1 MTTLFYCLTII
12 ALLSVAL
19 SSIKGDDDIVPVVL
33 RDVRP
38 NILLN
43 QPPKDDIV
51 RSNTIIMIIIIII
64 IILASF

>member
-12 ALLSVAL
+12 VLLSVAL

-43 QPPKDDIV
+43 QPPIDDIV
-51 RSNTIIMIIIIII
+51 RSNAIIIIII
-64 IILASF
+64 KIIIGANF

>member
-1 MTTLFYCLTII
+1 MTTLSYCLTII
-12 ALLSVAL
+12 VLLSVAL

-43 QPPKDDIV
+43 QPPKDDI
-51 RSNTIIMIIIIII
+51 
-64 IILASF
+64 F

>member
-12 ALLSVAL
+12 VLLSVAL

-38 NILLN
+38 NFLLN
-43 QPPKDDIV
+43 QPPIDDIV
-51 RSNTIIMIIIIII
+51 RSNAIIIIII
-64 IILASF
+64 KIIIGANF